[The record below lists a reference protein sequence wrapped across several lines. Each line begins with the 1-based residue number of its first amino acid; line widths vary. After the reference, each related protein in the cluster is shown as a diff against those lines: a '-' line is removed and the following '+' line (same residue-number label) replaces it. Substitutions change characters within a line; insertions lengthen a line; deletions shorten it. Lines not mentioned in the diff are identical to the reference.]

1 MHPIRLP
8 KRPKGPWRAVV
19 AVLLDVVIAAG
30 IALSVYYFNYRVPQ
44 RFALPSMAAQGTL
57 YAGGPLQ
64 PEGSSAGSLPLE
76 GKFADRFSDTVTTT
90 DTSYRSKD
98 LSITVT
104 AHTLGKGSNR
114 VAYYVADVYTTN
126 IRCFRTYFSQ
136 DTYGSGFEEHLTKMS
151 RDV

>member
-19 AVLLDVVIAAG
+19 AVLLDVVITAG
-30 IALSVYYFNYRVPQ
+30 IALSVYYFNYQVPQ
-44 RFALPSMAAQGTL
+44 RCALPSMAEQGTL

-90 DTSYRSKD
+90 DTSYREQGTSP
-98 LSITVT
+98 L
-104 AHTLGKGSNR
+104 R
-114 VAYYVADVYTTN
+114 
-126 IRCFRTYFSQ
+126 
-136 DTYGSGFEEHLTKMS
+136 
-151 RDV
+151 